1 MVYSGPVER
10 IGIFGGSFDPVHVG
24 HLALARR
31 ALEAV
36 PLDRVLFAPAA
47 DSPFKIG
54 RMNASAEDRVAML
67 ELAIAGEPRFGICR
81 ADLGRRWTRNSST
94 GAPAWR
100 AWR

>member
-54 RMNASAEDRVAML
+54 RMNASADDRVA
-67 ELAIAGEPRFGICR
+67 AGICR
-81 ADLGRRWTRNSST
+81 PVPLSITA
-94 GAPAWR
+94 
-100 AWR
+100 